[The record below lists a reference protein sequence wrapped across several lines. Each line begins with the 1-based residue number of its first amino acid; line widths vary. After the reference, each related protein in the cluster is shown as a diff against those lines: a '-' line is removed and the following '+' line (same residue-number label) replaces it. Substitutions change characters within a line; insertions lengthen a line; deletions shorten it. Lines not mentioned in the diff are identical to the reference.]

1 MYNTNSQIKFKTSML
16 KLSLCNYSDA
26 SILVSGTTTITGVGH
41 VAVARQAG
49 KRNKEVIFKNCPPLT
64 DSISEINNTQVDNG
78 KDLGNRNT
86 KTQGITTVISL
97 LY

>member
-1 MYNTNSQIKFKTSML
+1 ML

-26 SILVSGTTTITGVGH
+26 SILVSGTITITGVGH

-64 DSISEINNTQVDNG
+64 DTASA
-78 KDLGNRNT
+78 K
-86 KTQGITTVISL
+86 
-97 LY
+97 